1 MSLQV
6 EKMEKSM
13 AKLTIEVSAEKF
25 AEAIKAAYK
34 KNAGKINVQGFRKG
48 KAPFSV
54 VEKMYG
60 SEIFYEDAANIII
73 PDAYEEE
80 LKNSDVE
87 PVSRPEVDVVQIE
100 KGKPFIFTATV
111 AIKPEVT
118 LGTYKGI
125 EVECEK
131 AIVTDEDVMDELKR
145 EQEKNA
151 SMETVEDRPAE
162 LGDKTTIDF
171 EGFVDGVA
179 FEGGKG
185 TDYPLELGSHSFID
199 TFEDQIVGAN
209 VGDELDVNVTFPDE
223 YQAEELAGKPALFKV
238 TVKKIEK
245 KILPEIDDELA
256 QDVSEFDTLDE
267 YKDDIRAKLLEK
279 KEAQIK
285 AAKEDSVIEKIIEG
299 ATMEIADA
307 MITDQTERMIREYAQ
322 NLQMQGLSIE
332 QYMQFTGNTV
342 EQMMEQM
349 RPQAEKRIQSRLVL
363 EAVAAAENLEVSDDE
378 VNEKLEEMGKM
389 YGMDA
394 AKVKEA
400 VGEDGVN
407 QMKEDIKVEKAIN
420 LVTEAAK
427 EI

>member
-267 YKDDIRAKLLEK
+267 YKEDIKAKLLDGKTKEANAK
-279 KEAQIK
+279 KEDA
-285 AAKEDSVIEKIIEG
+285 VVEKIIEG